1 MNQSQYLR
9 DLAQRY
15 RDAATSLEEAADIL
29 ENTVE
34 EPTVTVKRRKIY
46 NGHKTRIEEIKDLI
60 REHGPLTLKE
70 VIGFGIPRGTASTQ
84 MTEKT
89 GFVKV
94 GDDRWDVP
102 AEPIEE

>member
-1 MNQSQYLR
+1 MNQSHYLR

-29 ENTVE
+29 DNTVE
-34 EPTVTVKRRKIY
+34 EPTVVVKRRKVY

-94 GDDRWDVP
+94 GEDRWGLP
-102 AEPIEE
+102 EEPLKD